1 MNAPRH
7 SAKMFMLQRSL
18 ARVQSSKQS
27 TIPGTSRK
35 LQLSH
40 GPENYI
46 KERMWLLCEGI
57 PTFAQ
62 LCTAERHN
70 Y

>member
-1 MNAPRH
+1 MH
-7 SAKMFMLQRSL
+7 QDSAKMFMLRRSL

-46 KERMWLLCEGI
+46 KERMWMLCEGI